1 MISLWEKISRLE
13 YQVILTLHNIK
24 KIVFVFKTVYSVG
37 QDKVNRIIKD
47 LMINTG
53 VNYDLAYFPEFIL
66 QL

>member
-1 MISLWEKISRLE
+1 MISLWENFSRLE

-47 LMINTG
+47 LIN
-53 VNYDLAYFPEFIL
+53 VSSA
-66 QL
+66 